1 MTDAQAVASAT
12 LGLQG
17 PQVAVAMTS
26 VAGSSDPPPGV
37 PDPKAFRQAWRAL
50 DPLRRERLTQLVT
63 RGRPAQDPSDASL
76 AAGLARR
83 TKRHYAWLL
92 FIAPV
97 VIVAFTLGF
106 AALVNRFSDPMAHI
120 SLVWALAG
128 GVVVAVFVEVVGL
141 LSWIRARRAERINT
155 RLAQEQAPDQPLP
168 PLLRRFEPGLEGV
181 EQAFDLE
188 TRRRGEWHCPRC
200 GRRIPN
206 GKAPPTTAIGG
217 HWLQPPEGELVAAC
231 EQDHRI
237 RMRRR

>member
-1 MTDAQAVASAT
+1 
-12 LGLQG
+12 
-17 PQVAVAMTS
+17 MTS

-37 PDPKAFRQAWRAL
+37 PDPKGFRQAWRAL

-83 TKRHYAWLL
+83 AKRHYAWLL

-106 AALVNRFSDPMAHI
+106 VALVRRFPDPMAHL
-120 SLVWALAG
+120 SPLWPLTG
-128 GVVVAVFVEVVGL
+128 GVVVAVFVEVVVL
-141 LSWIRARRAERINT
+141 LSWIRVRRAESIST
-155 RLAQEQAPDQPLP
+155 RLARGEHAPGQSLP
-168 PLLRRFEPGLEGV
+168 PLLRRLEPGLERV
-181 EQAFDLE
+181 EQALDSE

-206 GKAPPTTAIGG
+206 EKAPPTTAIGG

-237 RMRRR
+237 RTRRR